1 LYQLWRNQLANTK
14 TALKEI
20 RKSARRRTRNRLVRA
35 STRTIVKRATRAI
48 ESGAA
53 DSEQALREA
62 MSALDKA
69 ATKGVFHKNAAAR
82 HKARLAKKL
91 KAHTNPA

>member
-1 LYQLWRNQLANTK
+1 MANTK
-14 TALKEI
+14 AALKEI
-20 RKSARRRTRNRLVRA
+20 RKNARRRMRNRLVRT
-35 STRTIVKRATRAI
+35 STRTMVKRASRAI

-69 ATKGVFHKNAAAR
+69 AAKGVFHKNAASR
-82 HKARLAKKL
+82 RKARLAKKL
-91 KAHTNPA
+91 KARATPV